1 MGAVGRAAGGVREGV
16 AVVGRAAGEV
26 LDRVGAVSPRGRRI
40 AVYTGAGV
48 LGVAGVVEWP
58 VAITGAAVAWL
69 TQPRSPERVEEA
81 AQTPQT
87 AQASQTAQ
95 APQAESVDTGGR
107 GVGDVPTP
115 KVMASTGGAA
125 RADTPSAKLPTHRT
139 TTPGRA
145 GTASRA
151 TD

>member
-1 MGAVGRAAGGVREGV
+1 MVGRAVGGGAGVVGRAAGG
-16 AVVGRAAGEV
+16 V

-81 AQTPQT
+81 E
-87 AQASQTAQ
+87 
-95 APQAESVDTGGR
+95 QAESVGTGAR
-107 GVGDVPTP
+107 GAGDVPTP

-125 RADTPSAKLPTHRT
+125 HADTPSAKLPTHRT